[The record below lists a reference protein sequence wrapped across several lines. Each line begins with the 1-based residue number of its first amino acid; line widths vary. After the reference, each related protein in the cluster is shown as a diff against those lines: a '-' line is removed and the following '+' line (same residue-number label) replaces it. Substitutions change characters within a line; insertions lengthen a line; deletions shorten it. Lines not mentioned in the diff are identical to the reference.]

1 MLVFTQVSSM
11 KTRRLPIDPIL
22 IGLPA
27 GAFASDVRPGLLR
40 RHDGFFEAQP
50 LAMGELPDDL

>member
-11 KTRRLPIDPIL
+11 KRDACDRSIL